1 MNYLA
6 HAVLSFE
13 HPDILT
19 GNMISD
25 FVKGNLQYQYSTSIQ
40 KGIRLHR
47 AIDAFTDQHPAIR
60 EAKLLLKP
68 GAGGYAG
75 PFIDIVLDHFLCKD
89 VSETPEEGWHKF
101 ANDVYAH
108 LETQSMLLPDRFA
121 AMLPYMIQHNW
132 LANYQFIHAIERSFH
147 GIARRAKYLEDA
159 TPAFQLFEKE
169 YDALQTIYNRF
180 FPELKAY
187 SFAKM
192 QEL

>member
-6 HAVLSFE
+6 HAVLSFQ

-25 FVKGNLQYQYSTSIQ
+25 FVKGSMQYQYSPGIQ
-40 KGIRLHR
+40 KGIHLHR
-47 AIDAFTDQHPAIR
+47 FIDAYTDQHPAIR

-68 GAGGYAG
+68 AARGYAG

-89 VSETPEEGWHKF
+89 ASETPQEGWNMF
-101 ANDVYAH
+101 ANDVYVH
-108 LETQSMLLPDRFA
+108 LQTQKKLLPDGFA
-121 AMLPYMIQHNW
+121 AILPYMIQHNW
-132 LANYQFIHAIERSFH
+132 LANYQFNYAIERSFH

-159 TPAFQLFEKE
+159 SPAFHLFEKE
-169 YDALQTIYNRF
+169 YDALQSIYNLF
-180 FPELKAY
+180 FPELKV
-187 SFAKM
+187 FTIAKM